1 MDSLDVITIGRALWY
16 LKPEA
21 VLPRLDRWLKP
32 GGRIVVCSTGES
44 EFGGAIWDEVFLL
57 LIERWKRFPLPT
69 RSWTPQDFF
78 RDSLFAPA
86 GRIEAYGEWR
96 IDLDSVVKRFFGMP
110 QTSTAALG
118 ADAPRAERDVRALQE
133 LGYFKKVDMSRVE
146 GSGPDQTVIDVN
158 VEEQPTGSL
167 NVGAGYSTTNG
178 IITMFSISE
187 LAFASWRESV
197 SMRMA

>member
-118 ADAPRAERDVRALQE
+118 ADAPRAERDVRAL
-133 LGYFKKVDMSRVE
+133 LGRFFKN
-146 GSGPDQTVIDVN
+146 GPLT
-158 VEEQPTGSL
+158 ERLHT
-167 NVGAGYSTTNG
+167 AGD
-178 IITMFSISE
+178 IFK
-187 LAFASWRESV
+187 R
-197 SMRMA
+197 RDDP